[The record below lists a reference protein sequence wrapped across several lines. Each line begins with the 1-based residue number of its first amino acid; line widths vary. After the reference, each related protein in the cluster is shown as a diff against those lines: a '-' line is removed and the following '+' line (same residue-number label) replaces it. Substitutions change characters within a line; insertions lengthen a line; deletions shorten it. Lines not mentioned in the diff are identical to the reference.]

1 MSNRAYLESDS
12 LMPEHRRPM
21 TETLQMSINRA
32 LMDRLDALEGTVARL
47 RTKVSELEHRQ
58 PE

>member
-1 MSNRAYLESDS
+1 
-12 LMPEHRRPM
+12 
-21 TETLQMSINRA
+21 
-32 LMDRLDALEGTVARL
+32 MDRLDALEGTVARL